1 MQTNVKVT
9 FWLSKTKKNAK
20 NLVPVYLRVSY
31 DYANFTKATGIW
43 VRLQDWDKQQMRVR
57 GNSLEADSIN
67 TQLEGMK
74 IKVLQITNQ
83 LSILGKPFNVHTIK
97 KRLEGNEASQITLM
111 RVCGEQIREMEKLK
125 GKTYAPPTIIKYKN
139 TVLRLKQYLKYKYKR
154 SDIYLYELNY
164 HFMSEFEAFLRNRF
178 DNSTTTCYKH
188 YQRLTR
194 MIRNAMHRGYLEKF
208 PFENYKIRMPKKKIE
223 YLTQDEIDRIVN
235 KEFKVERLDVIRD
248 IFVFCIYTGLAY
260 AEVEA
265 LNPDNITRGMD
276 GELWLNIHRK
286 KTDKHYQVPLFPK
299 AIEIL
304 EKYKE
309 HPRCL
314 KKNRCLPVPSNV
326 KFNAYLKEVGDMA
339 GIPKDKPLVSHL
351 ARKTFACTIGLANGM
366 NIGVLSKILGHASIQ
381 VTLDSYATVIDELML
396 TNVRDLKSKLSGK
409 NTTSNHKPSDDII
422 DARLG
427 LPDELTTEDDEDEN
441 CGACLGEGDWDD

>member
-31 DYANFTKATGIW
+31 DYTNFTKATGIW
-43 VRLQDWDKQQMRVR
+43 VRLQDWDKQQMKVR
-57 GNSLEADSIN
+57 GNSFEADSIN
-67 TQLEGMK
+67 TQLESMK
-74 IKVLQITNQ
+74 IKILQITNQ
-83 LSILGKPFNVHTIK
+83 LSLLGKPFNVHTIK

-111 RVCGEQIREMEKLK
+111 RVCGEQIREMEKLL
-125 GKTYAPPTIIKYKN
+125 GKTYAQPTIIKYKN
-139 TVLRLKQYLKYKYKR
+139 TVLRVKQFLKHKYKR

-164 HFMSEFEAFLRNRF
+164 YFMTEFEAFLRNKF

-194 MIRNAMHRGYLEKF
+194 MIRNAMHKGYMEKF
-208 PFENYKIRMPKKKIE
+208 PFDNYKIRMPRKKIE
-223 YLTQDEIDRIVN
+223 YLTQDEIDRIEN

-248 IFVFCIYTGLAY
+248 IFIFCIYTGLAY

-265 LNPDNITRGMD
+265 LNPDNLTRGMD

-326 KFNAYLKEVGDMA
+326 KYNAYLKEIGDMA

-396 TNVRDLKSKLSGK
+396 QNVKDLKNKLLK
-409 NTTSNHKPSDDII
+409 H
-422 DARLG
+422 
-427 LPDELTTEDDEDEN
+427 
-441 CGACLGEGDWDD
+441 